1 VLPGTFSNVTLFSI
15 SADGA
20 KNRTEEH
27 QAKQEVR
34 RKEAGLEW
42 MTQAPERPAP
52 VVVESEDVHTL
63 EGEVTLVLCRV
74 FHSKILFLGSGMM
87 DDAVDFLGLVFLCPN
102 SRFNIMEDLGLAFAE
117 APEFCKR
124 VESILEKCWQWIAI

>member
-1 VLPGTFSNVTLFSI
+1 MLTGTFSNVTVFFI
-15 SADGA
+15 SADGL

-52 VVVESEDVHTL
+52 VVVESEDVYTL
-63 EGEVTLVLCRV
+63 EGEVTHVLFRI
-74 FHSKILFLGSGMM
+74 FQF
-87 DDAVDFLGLVFLCPN
+87 
-102 SRFNIMEDLGLAFAE
+102 
-117 APEFCKR
+117 
-124 VESILEKCWQWIAI
+124 